1 MVMVKICGI
10 HDKTEAKKSMEY
22 GADFLGLLVDIP
34 GTNLS
39 VSSDE
44 ARKIVSGQK
53 DGKFIILTI
62 EKDPEKLL
70 DLINKISPWG
80 VQLLRPTKDSVSF
93 LSRNSDVK
101 IIPVVHITDKKSV
114 DKAREFFE
122 EADYILLDSRVGHH
136 LGGTG
141 KTHNWNISKK
151 IIEESKVPVFLAGG
165 LSELNVKEAINIT
178 GAHYVDAE
186 SLLRNESGFRDLEK
200 VKKFIQ
206 QAKN

>member
-1 MVMVKICGI
+1 M
-10 HDKTEAKKSMEY
+10 
-22 GADFLGLLVDIP
+22 
-34 GTNLS
+34 
-39 VSSDE
+39 
-44 ARKIVSGQK
+44 
-53 DGKFIILTI
+53 
-62 EKDPEKLL
+62 
-70 DLINKISPWG
+70 
-80 VQLLRPTKDSVSF
+80 
-93 LSRNSDVK
+93 
-101 IIPVVHITDKKSV
+101 
-114 DKAREFFE
+114 
-122 EADYILLDSRVGHH
+122 GHH